1 MGMRMLGFPSAA
13 YTEWSVAEDAVSYDR
28 ASTEGGFAQFS
39 ATGVGRVPADEVLDT
54 TLKVDSSEYGR
65 INGFVRSLTQ
75 TPSTWTI
82 SADAPFWE
90 LNVELTMNPFSHQLD
105 VLVKYFFGCVWNKW
119 PGKDFKVFVDKSIKE
134 NYYYFGGGK
143 GNVWAMLKQFLSAND
158 LSISWIF
165 DTILVYPNRS
175 TTVRTMGLSQDYS
188 VQYEDAGEKAKS
200 VECYVYSYEYI
211 QDWKPPLQT
220 PPLKGRFGV
229 TEYVGPIHP
238 LNEQITPTDKA
249 SDDNPIISV
258 NAGETAEVEIQLNVS
273 VMRLEQPQHIY
284 QMPSKNPDMSKYPLG
299 CYCVVGKDNK
309 PITPAQ
315 WKAEGGSVRVEPTDD
330 PTRVKVIVRGM
341 DNERLSPY
349 RIAES
354 DGSNDYPA
362 LRLVGGG
369 FRIQYSKLSLYTGAD
384 SGGDPVVID
393 NPQIDTPAKAYEA
406 MAYAAIGAG
415 AKTITLTDWTG
426 SNPMRQTFTDF
437 SLGFSPKPYTL
448 GNVQAFT
455 GVPLPEKATAKWP
468 SGTTMERIN
477 SDMKAY
483 KAQELVNDRPQTF
496 GRLAGSRTF
505 FAGRWWHI
513 TSAQYSEGSVKLQAE
528 GDMRLGDIISL
539 YGKRVQQFP
548 LKAGIKLG
556 ALNLKEAR

>member
-1 MGMRMLGFPSAA
+1 MGMRMLGFPAAA

-39 ATGVGRVPADEVLDT
+39 ASGPGRLAADEVLDT

-75 TPSTWTI
+75 TPSAWTI

-90 LNVELTMNPFSHQLD
+90 LNVELTMNPYSHQMENM
-105 VLVKYFFGCVWNKW
+105 VKYFFGCVWNKW
-119 PGKDFKVFVDKSIKE
+119 PGKDFKVFVDKAIKDQ
-134 NYYYFGGGK
+134 YYYFGGGK
-143 GNVWAMLKQFLSAND
+143 GNVWAMLKQLLSAND

-175 TTVRTMGLSQDYS
+175 TTVRTMGLDQDS
-188 VQYEDAGEKAKS
+188 TVQYEDSGEKAKS
-200 VECYVYSYEYI
+200 IECYVYNYEYI
-211 QDWKPPLQT
+211 RDWKSST
-220 PPLKGRFGV
+220 EATTLKGRFGT
-229 TEYVGPIHP
+229 TEFVGKIHP
-238 LNEQITPTDKA
+238 LPDQLSENDKA
-249 SDDNPIISV
+249 SDDNPVISV
-258 NAGETAEVEIQLNVS
+258 NAGETAEVELQLNVS
-273 VMRLEQPQHIY
+273 VMRLEQPQHVY
-284 QMPSKNPDMSKYPLG
+284 QLESKTPDMSKYPLG

-309 PITPAQ
+309 PITIAQ

-349 RIAES
+349 RLAES
-354 DGSNDYPA
+354 DGVNDYPA
-362 LRLVGGG
+362 LYLVGGG
-369 FRIQYSKLSLYTGAD
+369 YRIQYSKLTLYTGAD
-384 SGGDPVVID
+384 SGGDPVIID
-393 NPQIDTPAKAYEA
+393 NPQIDTAAKAYEA

-415 AKTITLTDWTG
+415 AKTITLEWSG

-448 GNVQAFT
+448 GDVQAFT
-455 GVPLPEKATAKWP
+455 GVPLHEKATEKWP
-468 SGTTMERIN
+468 PGTMVAKIN

-483 KAQELVNDRPQTF
+483 KAKELVNDRAQTF

-513 TSAQYSEGSVKLQAE
+513 TNAQYGEGTVKLQAE
-528 GDMRLGDIISL
+528 GDMRLGDIMSL
-539 YGKRVQQFP
+539 YGKHVQQFP

-556 ALNLKEAR
+556 ALNLKEKV